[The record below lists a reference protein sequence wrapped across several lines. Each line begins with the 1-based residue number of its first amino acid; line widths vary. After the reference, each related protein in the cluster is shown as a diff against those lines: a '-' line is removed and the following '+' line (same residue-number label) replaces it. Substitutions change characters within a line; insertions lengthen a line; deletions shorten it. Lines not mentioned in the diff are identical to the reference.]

1 MISVYNKLI
10 KLFYLFY
17 VYIVKVGIPFG
28 NDPIAHGFQSLL
40 TFDQDSIRSSIS
52 ILSSFVVDSCSVGV

>member
-28 NDPIAHGFQSLL
+28 NDPIAHGVQSLL
-40 TFDQDSIRSSIS
+40 TLDQELI
-52 ILSSFVVDSCSVGV
+52 